1 MPNGNQSPTR
11 ATKVK
16 IIDPE
21 NNIRVSINVDSF
33 MPNESVE
40 ISGYV
45 AQNHGAYATINEFQE
60 IKAKLGRT
68 AHLTVTAKPAPAA
81 PAFQQGDDVTVFV
94 RVAKVWVT
102 VLGEGPAQPSE
113 IAPRASTAEAGSV
126 WGRLKGVAGPDSY
139 SDTEEGNQ
147 SGSAAEYAGQA
158 ASDGSSSPR
167 AS

>member
-1 MPNGNQSPTR
+1 MPNGQSPTR
-11 ATKVK
+11 ATQVE
-16 IIDPE
+16 IVDPE
-21 NNIRVSINVDSF
+21 NNIQVSIDVDSF

-60 IKAKLGRT
+60 INAKLGQT

-81 PAFQQGDDVTVFV
+81 PAFQQSDDVMVFV

-102 VLGEGPAQPSE
+102 VLGEGPAQPQG
-113 IAPRASTAEAGSV
+113 ILPRAAEVGSV
-126 WGRLKGVAGPDSY
+126 WGRLKGVAGPDNY

-158 ASDGSSSPR
+158 ASDGSSS
-167 AS
+167 

>member
-11 ATKVK
+11 ATQVE

-21 NNIRVSINVDSF
+21 NNIQVSIDVDSF

-40 ISGYV
+40 VSGYV
-45 AQNHGAYATINEFQE
+45 AQNHGAYATISEFQE
-60 IKAKLGRT
+60 INAKLGRT

-81 PAFQQGDDVTVFV
+81 PAFQQSDDVMVFV
-94 RVAKVWVT
+94 RVSKVWVT
-102 VLGEGPAQPSE
+102 VLGAGPAQPQE
-113 IAPRASTAEAGSV
+113 ISPRTAEAGSV

-158 ASDGSSSPR
+158 GSGGSSS
-167 AS
+167 